1 VENLRPPFVGEQMP
15 RSQRI
20 SLRHSISGWRSLIA
34 ASDAAVTPMA
44 LARAAKVACE
54 VQHTEVEG
62 ARVYVV
68 TPSNTNTDHKR
79 VFLDIH
85 GGGFIMG
92 SGECCRAMAI
102 ATAARVG
109 ARVWSVD
116 YRMPPDHPYPAGLDT
131 LHRHAQP
138 IKSIWIYPLAR
149 DFQRKLCSG

>member
-1 VENLRPPFVGEQMP
+1 MP

-34 ASDAAVTPMA
+34 TSDAAVTRMA

-54 VQHTEVEG
+54 GQHTEGEG

-92 SGECCRAMAI
+92 SGGASGSIRSRA
-102 ATAARVG
+102 TSSGNSAAD
-109 ARVWSVD
+109 S
-116 YRMPPDHPYPAGLDT
+116 L
-131 LHRHAQP
+131 
-138 IKSIWIYPLAR
+138 PLTSHI
-149 DFQRKLCSG
+149 FVMHS